1 MLFVNILDSGSNK
14 LLRLF
19 VGLLISVFGM
29 MAQLTLWPFRKPTD
43 NAIASMVRLMIV
55 LFFILGIMVKLC
67 DTEGPN
73 SIYNVLDSKIEHDDF
88 CFMVLGM
95 PSAYGVAGLM
105 VCVGLLAIVVPLS
118 MLIRELAF
126 SQALPILRDARTMEP
141 PVLLLGAGKRYHLF
155 LSHVWSTG
163 QDQCAV
169 IKRQLQLLLPGI
181 VIFLDV
187 DDLRTHRAL

>member
-1 MLFVNILDSGSNK
+1 
-14 LLRLF
+14 
-19 VGLLISVFGM
+19 
-29 MAQLTLWPFRKPTD
+29 
-43 NAIASMVRLMIV
+43 MIV

-67 DTEGPN
+67 ETEGPN
-73 SIYNVLDSKIEHDDF
+73 AIYNVLDSKIKPDDF
-88 CFMVLGM
+88 CFMVLGV

-105 VCVGLLAIVVPLS
+105 VFVGLLAIMVPLG

-126 SQALPILRDARTMEP
+126 SQALPILRDARTMET

-187 DDLRTHRAL
+187 DDLRAHRAV